1 MKVLVIDDDFV
12 GRVLLQDILTQYGYD
27 VITALDGTE
36 GLRKAREERP
46 SVVIT
51 DVLMPGMD
59 GYQFLREI
67 RRDSTLRDMPVI
79 FYTGTY
85 LDRRDEELASDLGV
99 TRFLTKPRNP
109 QEIVNA
115 VKEAIEEGAS
125 APSGQP
131 VIEEPVFLRLY
142 NERLVSK
149 LKSKVE
155 ESERTRLFLDSVMES
170 IGDGLVVIDR
180 SHNILHANSSASATI
195 GLEKSEIIGKK
206 CYETIHRNTSPCEG
220 ADITCPMHEVFE
232 KGRTSHVIHTHTDAS
247 GNEQYIDITASP
259 IKDADGKIIAMVET
273 YRNFMQR
280 QTDDEL
286 INLVKKLNEA
296 QVRLK
301 QMAITDDLT
310 GLRNRRYI
318 MERLEEEFQR
328 AKRSGRPL
336 SLVMLDID
344 HFKDINDTHGHL
356 FGDTVLKIIASRI
369 RDCLRR
375 NDIVGRVGGEEFL
388 VISPD
393 SGVEEAVLVA
403 ERIRRVVHSK
413 AIGDGDI
420 EVSVTLSAGVATA
433 GREDRSA
440 DRVFSRADTALYK
453 AKQEGRNRV
462 KVIKP

>member
-12 GRVLLQDILTQYGYD
+12 GRMLLQDILTQFGYD
-27 VITALDGTE
+27 VITATDGSE
-36 GLRKAREERP
+36 GLRKARAERP

-59 GYQFLREI
+59 GYQLLREV
-67 RRDSTLRDMPVI
+67 RRDSAIRDMPVI

-85 LDRRDEELASDLGV
+85 IDRRDEELAHDLGV
-99 TRFLTKPRNP
+99 TFFLTKPKGP
-109 QEIVNA
+109 QEIVDA
-115 VKEAIEEGAS
+115 VKDAVEAGS
-125 APSGQP
+125 MPRSGGQ
-131 VIEEPVFLRLY
+131 VVDEPVFLRLY

-149 LKSKVE
+149 LKNKVE
-155 ESERTRLFLDSVMES
+155 ESERARLFLDSVMES

-180 SHNILHANSSASATI
+180 NYNILNANSAAAATI
-195 GLEKSEIIGKK
+195 RLEKAEIIGKK
-206 CYETIHRNTSPCEG
+206 CYETIHGNTSRCQDAEVV
-220 ADITCPMHEVFE
+220 CPMHEVFGR
-232 KGRTSHVIHTHTDAS
+232 GRTSQVLHKHVDSS
-247 GNEQYIDITASP
+247 GTEQYIDITASP
-259 IKDADGKIIAMVET
+259 IKDVDGRIIAMVET
-273 YRNFMQR
+273 YRNLMQR

-286 INLVKKLNEA
+286 INLVKKFNEA

-328 AKRSGRPL
+328 AKRNGRPL

-344 HFKDINDTHGHL
+344 HFKDINDANGHL
-356 FGDTVLKIIASRI
+356 FGDSVLKTIASRI

-375 NDIVGRVGGEEFL
+375 HDIVGRVGGEEFL
-388 VISPD
+388 IISPD

-413 AIGDGDI
+413 AIGEGDI
-420 EVSVTLSAGVATA
+420 EVSVTLSAGVTIA
-433 GREDRSA
+433 GSEDKSA

-462 KVIKP
+462 KVINP

>member
-1 MKVLVIDDDFV
+1 MKILVIDDDFA
-12 GRVLLQDILTQYGYD
+12 GMMLLQDILTQFGYD
-27 VITALDGTE
+27 VITATDGAE

-59 GYQFLREI
+59 GYQFLREV
-67 RRDSTLRDMPVI
+67 RRDSAIWDVPVI

-85 LDRRDEELASDLGV
+85 IDRGDEELARDLGV
-99 TRFLTKPRNP
+99 TLFLTKPKKP
-109 QEIVNA
+109 QEIVDA
-115 VKEAIEEGAS
+115 VNDAVEAGS
-125 APSGQP
+125 MPRSGGQ
-131 VIEEPVFLRLY
+131 VVDEPVFLRLY

-149 LKSKVE
+149 LKNKVE
-155 ESERTRLFLDSVMES
+155 ESERARLFLDSVMES

-180 SHNILHANSSASATI
+180 NYKILHANSAAAATI
-195 GLEKSEIIGKK
+195 GLEKAEIIGKK
-206 CYETIHRNTSPCEG
+206 CYETIHGNTSPCQD
-220 ADITCPMHEVFE
+220 ADLICPMHEVFG
-232 KGRTSHVIHTHTDAS
+232 KGRTSQVLHKHIDSSAA
-247 GNEQYIDITASP
+247 EQYIDITASP
-259 IKDADGKIIAMVET
+259 IKDVDGRIIAMVET
-273 YRNFMQR
+273 YRNLMQR

-286 INLVKKLNEA
+286 INLVKKFNEA

-328 AKRSGRPL
+328 AKRTGRPL

-344 HFKDINDTHGHL
+344 HFKDINDAHGHL
-356 FGDTVLKIIASRI
+356 FGDSVLKTIAFRI

-375 NDIVGRVGGEEFL
+375 HDIVGRVGGEEFL

-393 SGVEEAVLVA
+393 SGVDEAVLVA
-403 ERIRRVVHSK
+403 ERIRRVVYSK

-420 EVSVTLSAGVATA
+420 EVSVTLSAGVTIA
-433 GREDRSA
+433 GSDDKSA

-453 AKQEGRNRV
+453 AKQDGRNMV
-462 KVIKP
+462 KVINP

>member
-1 MKVLVIDDDFV
+1 MKILVIDDDFV
-12 GRVLLQDILTQYGYD
+12 GRMLLQDILTQFGYD
-27 VITALDGTE
+27 VITAVDGAE

-59 GYQFLREI
+59 GYQLLREV
-67 RRDSTLRDMPVI
+67 RRDSAIRDVPVI

-85 LDRRDEELASDLGV
+85 IDRRDEELAQDLGV
-99 TRFLTKPRNP
+99 TLFLTKPKEP
-109 QEIVNA
+109 QEIVDA
-115 VKEAIEEGAS
+115 VKDAVEAGS
-125 APSGQP
+125 MPRSGGQ
-131 VIEEPVFLRLY
+131 VVDEPVFLRLY

-149 LKSKVE
+149 LKNKVE
-155 ESERTRLFLDSVMES
+155 ESERARLFLDSVMES

-180 SHNILHANSSASATI
+180 NYMILHANSAAAATI
-195 GLEKSEIIGKK
+195 GLEKAEIIGKK
-206 CYETIHRNTSPCEG
+206 CYETIHGNTSPCQDAEVV
-220 ADITCPMHEVFE
+220 CPMHEVFG
-232 KGRTSHVIHTHTDAS
+232 KGRTSQVLHKHIDSS
-247 GNEQYIDITASP
+247 GTEQYIDITASP
-259 IKDADGKIIAMVET
+259 IKDADGRIIAMVET
-273 YRNFMQR
+273 YRNLMQR

-286 INLVKKLNEA
+286 INLVKKFNEA

-328 AKRSGRPL
+328 AKRTGRPL

-344 HFKDINDTHGHL
+344 HFKDINDAHGHL
-356 FGDTVLKIIASRI
+356 FGDSVLKTIASRI

-375 NDIVGRVGGEEFL
+375 HDIVGRVGGEEFL

-420 EVSVTLSAGVATA
+420 EVSVTLSAGVTIA
-433 GREDRSA
+433 GSEDKSA
-440 DRVFSRADTALYK
+440 DRVFFRADTALYK

-462 KVIKP
+462 KVISP

>member
-1 MKVLVIDDDFV
+1 MKILVIDDDFV
-12 GRVLLQDILTQYGYD
+12 GRMLLQDILTQFGYD
-27 VITALDGTE
+27 VITATDGAE

-59 GYQFLREI
+59 GYQLLREV
-67 RRDSTLRDMPVI
+67 RRDSAIRDVPVI

-85 LDRRDEELASDLGV
+85 IDKKDEELAHDLGV
-99 TRFLTKPRNP
+99 TLFLTKPKEP
-109 QEIVNA
+109 QEIVDA
-115 VKEAIEEGAS
+115 VKDAVEAGS
-125 APSGQP
+125 MPRSGGQI
-131 VIEEPVFLRLY
+131 VDEPVFLRLY

-149 LKSKVE
+149 LKNKVE
-155 ESERTRLFLDSVMES
+155 ESERARLFLDSVMES

-180 SHNILHANSSASATI
+180 NYNILHANSAAAATI
-195 GLEKSEIIGKK
+195 RLEKAEIIGKK
-206 CYETIHRNTSPCEG
+206 CYETLHGNTSLCQDAEVV
-220 ADITCPMHEVFE
+220 CPMHEVFG
-232 KGRTSHVIHTHTDAS
+232 KGRTSQVLHKHVDSS
-247 GNEQYIDITASP
+247 GTEQYIDITASP
-259 IKDADGKIIAMVET
+259 IKDVDGRIIAMVET
-273 YRNFMQR
+273 YRNLMQR

-286 INLVKKLNEA
+286 INLVKKFNEA

-328 AKRSGRPL
+328 AKRNGRPL

-344 HFKDINDTHGHL
+344 HFKDINDAHGHL
-356 FGDTVLKIIASRI
+356 FGDSVLKTIASRI

-375 NDIVGRVGGEEFL
+375 HDIVGRVGGEEFL
-388 VISPD
+388 IISPD

-413 AIGDGDI
+413 TIGDGDI
-420 EVSVTLSAGVATA
+420 EVSVTLSAGATIA
-433 GREDRSA
+433 GSEDKSA

-462 KVIKP
+462 KVINP